1 MSIYD
6 KKFQEK
12 RYELYENNRR
22 IKIQEVKEIRD
33 LYIKN
38 QEQKNQLLNR
48 SNSSNNIKSNYSI
61 NNETKH
67 INNQHFQN
75 KISTDEKLLEKM
87 KIKQEK
93 ELSHMVECQLQ
104 RQILETET
112 ENKLL
117 KQEHKKKLIKRMK

>member
-1 MSIYD
+1 LNFLSFAEF
-6 KKFQEK
+6 KRKNPETLALPLEFQEK

-48 SNSSNNIKSNYSI
+48 SNSSNNMKSNYSI

-87 KIKQEK
+87 QIKQEK
-93 ELSHMVECQLQ
+93 ELIHMVECQL
-104 RQILETET
+104 L
-112 ENKLL
+112 
-117 KQEHKKKLIKRMK
+117 